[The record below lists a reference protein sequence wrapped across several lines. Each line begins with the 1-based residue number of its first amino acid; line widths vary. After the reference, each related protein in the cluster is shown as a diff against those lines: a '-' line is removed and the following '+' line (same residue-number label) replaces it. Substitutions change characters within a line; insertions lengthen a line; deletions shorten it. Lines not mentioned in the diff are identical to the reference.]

1 MKLFS
6 LAAIVAAM
14 AITNIAQAEVYK
26 WQDELCDI
34 KGKFDNKKY
43 SAKQIKNSHFVLR
56 ALTSSNLSSF
66 FPPMDINAL
75 DELSMTDMDKLT
87 KEYQQVKS
95 NAGRLEVVPE
105 AKEYKQQLLKSID
118 GEYKQNR
125 LTILAYL
132 NPSDAL
138 KQSPPMCKH
147 YLEPLL
153 QNETAIQNKWQQFV
167 EDRIQQQARLSDDN
181 GEYYRDLATE
191 RYQREK
197 ATDPAKYAK
206 IDLVTFG
213 FGNCVNDQVYHVDP
227 EKVYNYQQKLNKTLF
242 GNSLTMVCDE
252 P

>member
-118 GEYKQNR
+118 GEYQQNR

-153 QNETAIQNKWQQFV
+153 QNETAIQNK
-167 EDRIQQQARLSDDN
+167 
-181 GEYYRDLATE
+181 
-191 RYQREK
+191 
-197 ATDPAKYAK
+197 
-206 IDLVTFG
+206 
-213 FGNCVNDQVYHVDP
+213 
-227 EKVYNYQQKLNKTLF
+227 
-242 GNSLTMVCDE
+242 
-252 P
+252 